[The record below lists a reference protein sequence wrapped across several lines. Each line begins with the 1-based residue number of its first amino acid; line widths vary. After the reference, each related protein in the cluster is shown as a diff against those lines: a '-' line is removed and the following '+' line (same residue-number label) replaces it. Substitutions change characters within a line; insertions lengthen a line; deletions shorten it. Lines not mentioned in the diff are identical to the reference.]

1 MAMALKA
8 QQGLRA
14 ASDCQAT
21 EKASEDVG
29 VKSEVDRR
37 RVLKLWQNVIFSKMI
52 LDKF

>member
-21 EKASEDVG
+21 EKASEDEW
-29 VKSEVDRR
+29 VKSEIDRQR
-37 RVLKLWQNVIFSKMI
+37 APKLW
-52 LDKF
+52 